1 MTRIDLDFVRGSFPS
16 IQDDI
21 VLLDNAGG
29 SQVTRQVGDRLAD
42 FLFGPNAQLGA
53 SYATSVTAGEK
64 VREGRNALAMMMNA
78 ERPEEVVMGAST
90 SQLFDQLA
98 RSLVANWDEGDEV
111 IVTNF
116 DHEANI
122 GAWRNLT
129 SQGIRI
135 REWKIR
141 PGAHQPDLDDLRKL
155 LTGKTRLVAFTH
167 VSNVFGGINPVREIA
182 ELVHAHDAL
191 ICVDG
196 VAFAPHRAVDVQ
208 ALGADFYGF
217 SVYKVF
223 GPHHAALYG
232 RYDLLRAAGNINH
245 YFYGDDKVPQKLE
258 LGNPN
263 YELAYSCLGVTDY
276 LDAFA
281 QAHGISASGRDALE
295 AAFDIIAD
303 HEAGITKLLLDY
315 LSGREDVT
323 IIGDPSADPARRVAT
338 VSFIMKGRNSRDVV
352 EAIDP
357 SGIGI
362 RFGDFHS
369 KRLVEAMDL
378 PNPDGVIRV
387 SAAHYNTASE
397 IDQLIDRLDSLPS
410 PAD

>member
-1 MTRIDLDFVRGSFPS
+1 MTRIDLDFVRGSFPAL
-16 IQDDI
+16 QDDI

-64 VREGRNALAMMMNA
+64 VQQGRNALAMMMNA

-98 RSLVANWDEGDEV
+98 RSLVANWAEGDEV

-281 QAHGISASGRDALE
+281 QAHGINASGRDALE
-295 AAFDIIAD
+295 AAFNIIAD

-315 LSGREDVT
+315 LSGRDDVT

-369 KRLVEAMDL
+369 KRLVEAMGL